1 MKALTLFFLLL
12 AATVT
17 AQVPDPTELQQAAS
31 PENLTSEIEQL
42 LGTGEG
48 DIMSGI
54 KDLGLDMAYMVQDML
69 LDELYKALA
78 TAMVYS
84 EPAVEIMKQRQKMKD
99 NSLAREIQKLKKTWK
114 YGQEKV
120 NKIKYQQYKIQYAYA
135 KAMNE
140 AGEWGSSVA
149 PGMADEQIKNM
160 FGDRASVLMYVDES
174 YHPGNNRLKEKYL
187 SKDWDYGTLF
197 IPLGPLNDDAA
208 PKALR
213 AVTKRTGKD
222 VYLSAFERMQLARQ
236 LRADGSRRS
245 AGVRRLKEKAG
256 RTFADLR
263 IREQKEK
270 ELKYLTGEKGR

>member
-1 MKALTLFFLLL
+1 MLL
-12 AATVT
+12 AGTAG
-17 AQVPDPTELQQAAS
+17 AQVPGPGELQQGSSA
-31 PENLTSEIEQL
+31 ENLTSEIEQL
-42 LGTGEG
+42 LGTGES

-54 KDLGLDMAYMVQDML
+54 KDLGLDMTYMVQDML
-69 LDELYKALA
+69 MDELYKALA

-84 EPAVEIMKQRQKMKD
+84 EPAVEIMKQREKMKETT
-99 NSLAREIQKLKKTWK
+99 LARELQKLKATWK
-114 YGQEKV
+114 TGQEKV

-140 AGEWGSSVA
+140 AGEWGSSPT
-149 PGMADEQIKNM
+149 PGKVDEQIKQM

-197 IPLGPLNDDAA
+197 IPLWPLNDDAA

-213 AVTKRTGKD
+213 TMTKRTGKD

-236 LRADGSRRS
+236 LRADGSKRS
-245 AGVRRLKEKAG
+245 AGVRWLKEKAG
-256 RTFADLR
+256 RTFAELR
-263 IREQKEK
+263 TREQKEK
-270 ELKYLTGEKGR
+270 EIKYLSGAKGR